1 MSLLIIDENKC
12 KKDGICAG
20 ECPVAIIQ
28 LQEGDGH
35 PELVPGGEAVCLI
48 CGHCV
53 AVCPHG
59 ALSHEKIPIKDCP
72 SIKKELLINEEQAV
86 QFLRSRRSVR
96 FYKEQPV
103 EKDKIQRLIEIARYA
118 PTGSNSQLVE
128 WLVFTDKAKINKLA
142 ELTVDWMRHILKV
155 DPPIR
160 HYALFA
166 THRGCL
172 GRGL

>member
-1 MSLLIIDENKC
+1 MGLLVIDESKC

-28 LQEGDGH
+28 LQEGDGY
-35 PELVPGGEAVCLI
+35 PELVPGGDAVCLI

-72 SIKKELLINEEQAV
+72 SIKKELTINEEQAV